1 MSIKNYIKIK
11 NLSKSFG
18 DVEVLKNINLEVEE
32 GEFFSLLGPSG
43 CGKTTLLRILAGFE
57 YPSEGEVFFDD
68 ANVTSLPPN
77 LRPSNMVFQNYAIFP
92 HINVQRNIEFGLR
105 KENLSKDEMQQRVEN
120 ALKMVQLEGYEN
132 RYSNQLSGGQR
143 QRIALARALVKQPKV
158 LLLDEPLG
166 ALDKK
171 LRDEMQIELRNL
183 QKAVGITFVFVTHDQ
198 GESISMSDR
207 VAVMNDG
214 QIQQIS
220 DPHDLYYNPQN
231 IFVSDFIGTTNFLS
245 SSTGASN
252 GEEIMVKIESIG
264 EFSIRNKLNISEN
277 NSDTICSIRPEAI
290 TLSPT
295 PIEKGD
301 ITLEG
306 KIENSSYYGELTSF
320 YVKIDG
326 AEKPLIASSQR
337 FDNNSFQDNKCY
349 LSINFEDITLLK
361 KE

>member
-1 MSIKNYIKIK
+1 MSENFIDIKNISRHFGSVKAVDNVSFFIKQ
-11 NLSKSFG
+11 
-18 DVEVLKNINLEVEE
+18 

-43 CGKTTLLRILAGFE
+43 CGKTTLLRLLAGFE
-57 YPSEGEVFFDD
+57 SANQGEIFIDGID
-68 ANVTSLPPN
+68 VTTMPPN
-77 LRPSNMVFQNYAIFP
+77 LRPTNMVFQNYAIFP
-92 HINVQRNIEFGLR
+92 HINVKKNIEFGMR
-105 KENLSKDEMQQRVEN
+105 KEKLSKQELDDRVQEV
-120 ALKMVQLEGYEN
+120 LSLVKLEGYEE
-132 RYSNQLSGGQR
+132 RFSNQLSGGQR
-143 QRIALARALVKQPKV
+143 QRIALARALIKRPKV

-277 NSDTICSIRPEAI
+277 NSDTVCSIRPEAI

-349 LSINFEDITLLK
+349 LSINFEDINLLK

>member
-1 MSIKNYIKIK
+1 MSENFIDIKNISRHFGSVKAVDNVSFFIKQ
-11 NLSKSFG
+11 
-18 DVEVLKNINLEVEE
+18 

-43 CGKTTLLRILAGFE
+43 CGKTTLLRLLAGFE
-57 YPSEGEVFFDD
+57 SANQGEIFIDGID
-68 ANVTSLPPN
+68 VTTMPPN
-77 LRPSNMVFQNYAIFP
+77 LRPTNMVFQNYAIFP
-92 HINVQRNIEFGLR
+92 HINVKKNIEFGMR
-105 KENLSKDEMQQRVEN
+105 KEKLSKQELDDRVQEV
-120 ALKMVQLEGYEN
+120 LSLVKLEGYEE
-132 RYSNQLSGGQR
+132 RFSNQLSGGQR
-143 QRIALARALVKQPKV
+143 QRIALARALIKRPKV

-290 TLSPT
+290 TLSPA

-349 LSINFEDITLLK
+349 LSINFEDINLLK

>member
-1 MSIKNYIKIK
+1 MSEHFIDIKNISRHFGSVKAVDNVSFSIKK
-11 NLSKSFG
+11 
-18 DVEVLKNINLEVEE
+18 

-43 CGKTTLLRILAGFE
+43 CGKTTLLRLLAGFE
-57 YPSEGEVFFDD
+57 SANQGEIYIDGMD
-68 ANVTSLPPN
+68 VTTMPPN
-77 LRPSNMVFQNYAIFP
+77 LRPTNMVFQNYAIFP
-92 HINVQRNIEFGLR
+92 HINVKKNIEFGMR
-105 KENLSKDEMQQRVEN
+105 KEKLSKQELDDRVQEV
-120 ALKMVQLEGYEN
+120 LSLVKLEGYEE
-132 RYSNQLSGGQR
+132 RFSNQLSGGQR
-143 QRIALARALVKQPKV
+143 QRIALARALIKRPKV

-277 NSDTICSIRPEAI
+277 NSDTVCSIRPEAI

-349 LSINFEDITLLK
+349 LSINFEDINLLK

>member
-1 MSIKNYIKIK
+1 MSENFIDIKNISRHFGSVKAVDNVSFSIKQ
-11 NLSKSFG
+11 
-18 DVEVLKNINLEVEE
+18 

-43 CGKTTLLRILAGFE
+43 CGKTTLLRLLAGFE
-57 YPSEGEVFFDD
+57 SANQGEIFIDGID
-68 ANVTSLPPN
+68 VTTMPPN
-77 LRPSNMVFQNYAIFP
+77 LRPTNMVFQNYAIFP
-92 HINVQRNIEFGLR
+92 HINVKKNIEFGMR
-105 KENLSKDEMQQRVEN
+105 KEKLSKQELDDRVQEVL
-120 ALKMVQLEGYEN
+120 ALVKLEGYEE
-132 RYSNQLSGGQR
+132 RFSNQLSGGQR
-143 QRIALARALVKQPKV
+143 QRIALARALIKRPKV

-245 SSTGASN
+245 SSTGSSN
-252 GEEIMVKIESIG
+252 GENIMVKIESIG

-277 NSDTICSIRPEAI
+277 NTDTICSIRPEAI
-290 TLSPT
+290 MLSPN

-301 ITLEG
+301 IVLEG

-320 YVKIDG
+320 YVKVDG

-349 LSINFEDITLLK
+349 LSINFEDINLLK

>member
-1 MSIKNYIKIK
+1 MSDNFIDIKNISRHFGSVKAVDNVSFSIKQ
-11 NLSKSFG
+11 
-18 DVEVLKNINLEVEE
+18 

-43 CGKTTLLRILAGFE
+43 CGKTTLLRLLAGFE
-57 YPSEGEVFFDD
+57 SANQGQVFIDGID
-68 ANVTSLPPN
+68 VTTMPPN
-77 LRPSNMVFQNYAIFP
+77 LRPTNMVFQNYAIFP
-92 HINVQRNIEFGLR
+92 HINVKKNIEFGMR
-105 KENLSKDEMQQRVEN
+105 KEKLSKQDLDKRVGEV
-120 ALKMVQLEGYEN
+120 LSLVKLEGYEE
-132 RYSNQLSGGQR
+132 RFSNQLSGGQR
-143 QRIALARALVKQPKV
+143 QRIALARALIKRPKV

-207 VAVMNDG
+207 VAVMNEG

-245 SSTGASN
+245 SSTGNSS
-252 GEEIMVKIESIG
+252 GENINVKIESIG
-264 EFSIRNKLNISEN
+264 EFNIKNKLNISEN
-277 NSDTICSIRPEAI
+277 NNNTACSIRPEAI
-290 TLSPT
+290 QLSAT

-301 ITLEG
+301 IVLEG
-306 KIENSSYYGELTSF
+306 IIENSSYYGELTSF
-320 YVKIDG
+320 YVKVNGSD
-326 AEKPLIASSQR
+326 KPLIVSSQR
-337 FDNNSFQDNKCY
+337 FDNNSFQGNKCY
-349 LSINFEDITLLK
+349 LSINFEDINLLK

>member
-1 MSIKNYIKIK
+1 MSENFIDIKNISRHFGSVKAVDNVSFFIKQ
-11 NLSKSFG
+11 
-18 DVEVLKNINLEVEE
+18 

-43 CGKTTLLRILAGFE
+43 CGKTTLLRLLAGFE
-57 YPSEGEVFFDD
+57 SANQGEIFIDGID
-68 ANVTSLPPN
+68 VTTMPPN
-77 LRPSNMVFQNYAIFP
+77 LRPTNMVFQNYAIFP
-92 HINVQRNIEFGLR
+92 HINVKKNIEFGMR
-105 KENLSKDEMQQRVEN
+105 KEKLSKKELDDRVQEV
-120 ALKMVQLEGYEN
+120 LSLVKLEGYEE
-132 RYSNQLSGGQR
+132 RFSNQLSGGQR
-143 QRIALARALVKQPKV
+143 QRIALARALIKRPKV

-245 SSTGASN
+245 SSTGSSN
-252 GEEIMVKIESIG
+252 GENIMVKIESIG

-349 LSINFEDITLLK
+349 LSINFEDINLLK

>member
-1 MSIKNYIKIK
+1 M
-11 NLSKSFG
+11 
-18 DVEVLKNINLEVEE
+18 
-32 GEFFSLLGPSG
+32 
-43 CGKTTLLRILAGFE
+43 
-57 YPSEGEVFFDD
+57 
-68 ANVTSLPPN
+68 
-77 LRPSNMVFQNYAIFP
+77 
-92 HINVQRNIEFGLR
+92 
-105 KENLSKDEMQQRVEN
+105 
-120 ALKMVQLEGYEN
+120 EGYEE
-132 RYSNQLSGGQR
+132 RFSNQLSGGQR
-143 QRIALARALVKQPKV
+143 QRIALARALIKRPKV

-264 EFSIRNKLNISEN
+264 EFSIKNKLNIAEN

-295 PIEKGD
+295 LIEKGD

-320 YVKIDG
+320 YVKVDG

-349 LSINFEDITLLK
+349 LSINFEDINLLK

>member
-1 MSIKNYIKIK
+1 MSENFIDIKNISRHFGSVKAVDNVSFSIKQ
-11 NLSKSFG
+11 
-18 DVEVLKNINLEVEE
+18 

-43 CGKTTLLRILAGFE
+43 CGKTTLLRLLAGFE
-57 YPSEGEVFFDD
+57 SANQGEIFIDGMD
-68 ANVTSLPPN
+68 VTTMPPN
-77 LRPSNMVFQNYAIFP
+77 LRPTNMVFQNYAIFP
-92 HINVQRNIEFGLR
+92 HINVKKNIEFGMR
-105 KENLSKDEMQQRVEN
+105 KEKLSKQELDDRVQEVL
-120 ALKMVQLEGYEN
+120 ALVKLEGYEE
-132 RYSNQLSGGQR
+132 RFSNQLSGGQR
-143 QRIALARALVKQPKV
+143 QRIALARALIKRPKV

-245 SSTGASN
+245 SSTGSSN
-252 GEEIMVKIESIG
+252 GENIMVKIESIG

-277 NSDTICSIRPEAI
+277 NTNTVCSIRPEAI
-290 TLSPT
+290 ELSPT

-306 KIENSSYYGELTSF
+306 QIENSSYYGELTSF
-320 YVKIDG
+320 YVKVDG

-349 LSINFEDITLLK
+349 LSINFEDINLLK

>member
-1 MSIKNYIKIK
+1 MSENFIDIKNISRHFGSVKAVDNVSFSIKQ
-11 NLSKSFG
+11 
-18 DVEVLKNINLEVEE
+18 

-43 CGKTTLLRILAGFE
+43 CGKTTLLRLLAGFE
-57 YPSEGEVFFDD
+57 SANQGEIFIDGID
-68 ANVTSLPPN
+68 VTTMPPN
-77 LRPSNMVFQNYAIFP
+77 LRPTNMVFQNYAIFP
-92 HINVQRNIEFGLR
+92 HINVKKNIEFGMR
-105 KENLSKDEMQQRVEN
+105 KEKLSKQELDDRVQEV
-120 ALKMVQLEGYEN
+120 LSLVKLEGYEE
-132 RYSNQLSGGQR
+132 RFSNQLSGGQR
-143 QRIALARALVKQPKV
+143 QRIALARALIKRPKV

-252 GEEIMVKIESIG
+252 GEDIMVKIESIG

-277 NSDTICSIRPEAI
+277 NSDTVCSIRPEAI

-349 LSINFEDITLLK
+349 LSINFEDINLLK

>member
-1 MSIKNYIKIK
+1 MSDNFIDIKNISRHFGSVKAVDNVSFSIKQ
-11 NLSKSFG
+11 
-18 DVEVLKNINLEVEE
+18 

-43 CGKTTLLRILAGFE
+43 CGKTTLLRLLAGFE
-57 YPSEGEVFFDD
+57 SANQGQVFIDGID
-68 ANVTSLPPN
+68 VTTMPPN
-77 LRPSNMVFQNYAIFP
+77 LRPTNMVFQNYAIFP
-92 HINVQRNIEFGLR
+92 HINVKKNIEFGMR
-105 KENLSKDEMQQRVEN
+105 KEKLSKQNLDNRVEEV
-120 ALKMVQLEGYEN
+120 LSLVKLEGYEE
-132 RYSNQLSGGQR
+132 RFSNQLSGGQR
-143 QRIALARALVKQPKV
+143 QRIALARALIKRPKV

-207 VAVMNDG
+207 VAVMNEG

-245 SSTGASN
+245 SSTGNSS
-252 GEEIMVKIESIG
+252 GENINVKIESIG
-264 EFSIRNKLNISEN
+264 EFNIKNKLNISEN
-277 NSDTICSIRPEAI
+277 NNNTVCSIRPEAI
-290 TLSPT
+290 QLSAT

-301 ITLEG
+301 IILEG
-306 KIENSSYYGELTSF
+306 IIENSSYYGELTSF
-320 YVKIDG
+320 YVKVNGSD
-326 AEKPLIASSQR
+326 KPLIVSSQR
-337 FDNNSFQDNKCY
+337 FDNNSFQGNKCY
-349 LSINFEDITLLK
+349 LSINFEDINLLK

>member
-1 MSIKNYIKIK
+1 MSENFIDIKNISRHFGSVKAVDNVSFSIKQ
-11 NLSKSFG
+11 
-18 DVEVLKNINLEVEE
+18 

-43 CGKTTLLRILAGFE
+43 CGKTTLLRLLAGFE
-57 YPSEGEVFFDD
+57 SANQGEIFIDGID
-68 ANVTSLPPN
+68 VTTMPPN
-77 LRPSNMVFQNYAIFP
+77 LRPTNMVFQNYAIFP
-92 HINVQRNIEFGLR
+92 HINVKKNIEFGMR
-105 KENLSKDEMQQRVEN
+105 KEKLSKQELDDRVQEV
-120 ALKMVQLEGYEN
+120 LSLVKLEGYEE
-132 RYSNQLSGGQR
+132 RFSNQLSGGQR
-143 QRIALARALVKQPKV
+143 QRIALARALIKRPKV

-245 SSTGASN
+245 SSTGSSN
-252 GEEIMVKIESIG
+252 GENIMVKIESIG

-277 NSDTICSIRPEAI
+277 NTDTVCSIRPEAI

-320 YVKIDG
+320 YVKVDG

-349 LSINFEDITLLK
+349 LSINFEDINLLK

>member
-1 MSIKNYIKIK
+1 MSDNFIDIKNISRHFGSVKAVDNVSFSIKQ
-11 NLSKSFG
+11 
-18 DVEVLKNINLEVEE
+18 

-43 CGKTTLLRILAGFE
+43 CGKTTLLRLLAGFE
-57 YPSEGEVFFDD
+57 SANQGQVFIDGID
-68 ANVTSLPPN
+68 VTTMPPN
-77 LRPSNMVFQNYAIFP
+77 LRPTNMVFQNYAIFP
-92 HINVQRNIEFGLR
+92 HINVKKNIEFGMR
-105 KENLSKDEMQQRVEN
+105 KEKLSKQDLDKRVAEV
-120 ALKMVQLEGYEN
+120 LSLVKLEGYEE
-132 RYSNQLSGGQR
+132 RFSNQLSGGQR
-143 QRIALARALVKQPKV
+143 QRIALARALIKRPKV

-207 VAVMNDG
+207 VAVMNEG

-245 SSTGASN
+245 SSTGSSN
-252 GEEIMVKIESIG
+252 GENINVKIESIG
-264 EFSIRNKLNISEN
+264 EFNIKNKLNISEN
-277 NSDTICSIRPEAI
+277 NNNTVCSIRPEAI
-290 TLSPT
+290 QLSAT

-301 ITLEG
+301 IILEG
-306 KIENSSYYGELTSF
+306 IIENSSYYGELTSF
-320 YVKIDG
+320 YVKVNGSD
-326 AEKPLIASSQR
+326 KPLIVSSQR
-337 FDNNSFQDNKCY
+337 FDNNSFQGNKCY
-349 LSINFEDITLLK
+349 LSINFEDINLLK

>member
-1 MSIKNYIKIK
+1 MSENFIDIKNISRHFGSVKAVDNVSFSIKQ
-11 NLSKSFG
+11 
-18 DVEVLKNINLEVEE
+18 

-43 CGKTTLLRILAGFE
+43 CGKTTLLRLLAGFE
-57 YPSEGEVFFDD
+57 SANQGEIFIDGMD
-68 ANVTSLPPN
+68 VTTMPPN
-77 LRPSNMVFQNYAIFP
+77 LRPTNMVFQNYAIFP
-92 HINVQRNIEFGLR
+92 HINVKKNIEFGMR
-105 KENLSKDEMQQRVEN
+105 KEKLSKQELDDRVQEV
-120 ALKMVQLEGYEN
+120 LSLVKLEGYEE
-132 RYSNQLSGGQR
+132 RFSNQLSGGQR
-143 QRIALARALVKQPKV
+143 QRIALARALIKRPKV

-277 NSDTICSIRPEAI
+277 NSDTVCSIRPEAI

-326 AEKPLIASSQR
+326 AEMPLIASSQR

-349 LSINFEDITLLK
+349 LSINFEDINLLK

>member
-1 MSIKNYIKIK
+1 MSENFIDIKNISRHFGSVKAVDNVSFSIKQ
-11 NLSKSFG
+11 
-18 DVEVLKNINLEVEE
+18 

-43 CGKTTLLRILAGFE
+43 CGKTTLLRLLAGFE
-57 YPSEGEVFFDD
+57 SANQGEIFIDGMD
-68 ANVTSLPPN
+68 VTTMPPN
-77 LRPSNMVFQNYAIFP
+77 LRPTNMVFQNYAIFP
-92 HINVQRNIEFGLR
+92 HINVKKNIEFGMR
-105 KENLSKDEMQQRVEN
+105 KEKLSKQELDDRVQEV
-120 ALKMVQLEGYEN
+120 LSLVKLEGYEE
-132 RYSNQLSGGQR
+132 RFSNQLSGGQR
-143 QRIALARALVKQPKV
+143 QRIALARALIKRPKV

-277 NSDTICSIRPEAI
+277 NSDTVCSIRPEAI

-349 LSINFEDITLLK
+349 LSINFEDINLLK

>member
-1 MSIKNYIKIK
+1 MSDNFIDIKNISRHFGSVKAVD
-11 NLSKSFG
+11 NVSFSSKQ
-18 DVEVLKNINLEVEE
+18 

-43 CGKTTLLRILAGFE
+43 CGKTTLLRLLAGFE
-57 YPSEGEVFFDD
+57 SANQGQVFIDGID
-68 ANVTSLPPN
+68 VTTMPPN
-77 LRPSNMVFQNYAIFP
+77 LRPTNMVFQNYAIFP
-92 HINVQRNIEFGLR
+92 HINVKKNIEFGMR
-105 KENLSKDEMQQRVEN
+105 KEKLSKQDLDKRVGEV
-120 ALKMVQLEGYEN
+120 LSLVKLEGYEE
-132 RYSNQLSGGQR
+132 RFSNQLSGGQR
-143 QRIALARALVKQPKV
+143 QRIALARALIKRPKV

-207 VAVMNDG
+207 VAVMNEG

-245 SSTGASN
+245 SSTGNSS
-252 GEEIMVKIESIG
+252 GENINVKIESIG
-264 EFSIRNKLNISEN
+264 EFNIKNKLNISEN
-277 NSDTICSIRPEAI
+277 NNNTVCSIRPEAI
-290 TLSPT
+290 QLSAT

-301 ITLEG
+301 IILEG
-306 KIENSSYYGELTSF
+306 IIENSSYYGELTSF
-320 YVKIDG
+320 YVKVNGSD
-326 AEKPLIASSQR
+326 KPLIVSSQR
-337 FDNNSFQDNKCY
+337 FDNNSFQGNKCY
-349 LSINFEDITLLK
+349 LSINFEDINLLK

>member
-1 MSIKNYIKIK
+1 MSENFIDIKNISRHFGSVKAVDNVSFSIKQ
-11 NLSKSFG
+11 
-18 DVEVLKNINLEVEE
+18 

-43 CGKTTLLRILAGFE
+43 CGKTTLLRLLAGFE
-57 YPSEGEVFFDD
+57 SANQGEIFIDGID
-68 ANVTSLPPN
+68 VTTMPPN
-77 LRPSNMVFQNYAIFP
+77 LRPTNMVFQNYAIFP
-92 HINVQRNIEFGLR
+92 HINVKKNIEFGMR
-105 KENLSKDEMQQRVEN
+105 KEKLSKQELDGRVQEV
-120 ALKMVQLEGYEN
+120 LSLVKLEGYEE
-132 RYSNQLSGGQR
+132 RFSNQLSGGQR
-143 QRIALARALVKQPKV
+143 QRIALARALIKRPKV

-277 NSDTICSIRPEAI
+277 NSDTVCSIRPEAI

-301 ITLEG
+301 IALEG

-349 LSINFEDITLLK
+349 LSINFEDINLLK

>member
-1 MSIKNYIKIK
+1 MSENFIEIKNISRHFGSVKAVDNVSFSIKQ
-11 NLSKSFG
+11 
-18 DVEVLKNINLEVEE
+18 

-43 CGKTTLLRILAGFE
+43 CGKTTLLRLLAGFE
-57 YPSEGEVFFDD
+57 SANQGEIFIDGID
-68 ANVTSLPPN
+68 VTTMPPN
-77 LRPSNMVFQNYAIFP
+77 LRPTNMVFQNYAIFP
-92 HINVQRNIEFGLR
+92 HINVKKNIEFGMR
-105 KENLSKDEMQQRVEN
+105 KEKLSKQELDACVEEV
-120 ALKMVQLEGYEN
+120 LSLVKLEGYEE
-132 RYSNQLSGGQR
+132 RFSNQLSGGQR
-143 QRIALARALVKQPKV
+143 QRIALARALIKRPKV

-207 VAVMNDG
+207 VAVMNEG

-245 SSTGASN
+245 SSTGSSS
-252 GEEIMVKIESIG
+252 GEDIKVRIESIG
-264 EFSIRNKLNISEN
+264 EFMIKNKLNIPEN
-277 NSDTICSIRPEAI
+277 SNDTVCSIRPEAI
-290 TLSPT
+290 ELSAA

-301 ITLEG
+301 IVLEG
-306 KIENSSYYGELTSF
+306 SIENSSYYGELTSF

-349 LSINFEDITLLK
+349 LSINFEDINLLK

>member
-1 MSIKNYIKIK
+1 MSENFIDIKNISRHFGSVKAVDNVSFFIKQ
-11 NLSKSFG
+11 
-18 DVEVLKNINLEVEE
+18 

-43 CGKTTLLRILAGFE
+43 CGKTTLLRLLAGFE
-57 YPSEGEVFFDD
+57 SANQGEIFIDGID
-68 ANVTSLPPN
+68 VTTMPPN
-77 LRPSNMVFQNYAIFP
+77 LRPTNMVFQNYAIFP
-92 HINVQRNIEFGLR
+92 HINVKKNIEFGMR
-105 KENLSKDEMQQRVEN
+105 KEKLSKQELDGRVQEV
-120 ALKMVQLEGYEN
+120 LSLVKLEGYEE
-132 RYSNQLSGGQR
+132 RFSNQLSGGQR
-143 QRIALARALVKQPKV
+143 QRIALARALIKRPKV

-349 LSINFEDITLLK
+349 LSINFEDINLLK

>member
-1 MSIKNYIKIK
+1 MSENFIDIKNISRHFGSVKAVDNVSFSIKQ
-11 NLSKSFG
+11 
-18 DVEVLKNINLEVEE
+18 

-43 CGKTTLLRILAGFE
+43 CGKTTLLRLLAGFE
-57 YPSEGEVFFDD
+57 SANQGEIFIDGMD
-68 ANVTSLPPN
+68 VTTMPPN
-77 LRPSNMVFQNYAIFP
+77 LRPTNMVFQNYAIFP
-92 HINVQRNIEFGLR
+92 HINVKKNIEFGMR
-105 KENLSKDEMQQRVEN
+105 KEKLSKQELDDQ
-120 ALKMVQLEGYEN
+120 VQEVLSLVKLEGYEE
-132 RYSNQLSGGQR
+132 RFSNQLSGGQR
-143 QRIALARALVKQPKV
+143 QRIALARALIKRPKV

-245 SSTGASN
+245 SSTGSSN
-252 GEEIMVKIESIG
+252 GENIMVKIESIG

-277 NSDTICSIRPEAI
+277 NTDTVCSIRPEAI
-290 TLSPT
+290 ELSPT

-320 YVKIDG
+320 YVKVDG

-349 LSINFEDITLLK
+349 LSINFEDINLLK

>member
-1 MSIKNYIKIK
+1 MSDNFIDIKNISRHFGSVKAVDNVSFSIKQ
-11 NLSKSFG
+11 
-18 DVEVLKNINLEVEE
+18 

-43 CGKTTLLRILAGFE
+43 CGKTTLLRLLAGFE
-57 YPSEGEVFFDD
+57 SANQGQVFIDGID
-68 ANVTSLPPN
+68 VTTMPPN
-77 LRPSNMVFQNYAIFP
+77 LRPTNMVFQNYAIFP
-92 HINVQRNIEFGLR
+92 HINVKKNIEFGMR
-105 KENLSKDEMQQRVEN
+105 KEKLSKQDLDKRVEEV
-120 ALKMVQLEGYEN
+120 LSLVKLEGYEE
-132 RYSNQLSGGQR
+132 RFSNQLSGGQR
-143 QRIALARALVKQPKV
+143 QRIALARALIKRPKV

-207 VAVMNDG
+207 VAVMNEG

-245 SSTGASN
+245 SSTGNSS
-252 GEEIMVKIESIG
+252 GENINVKIESMG
-264 EFSIRNKLNISEN
+264 EFNIKNKLNISEN
-277 NSDTICSIRPEAI
+277 NNNTVCSIRPEAI
-290 TLSPT
+290 QLSAT

-301 ITLEG
+301 IVLEG
-306 KIENSSYYGELTSF
+306 IIENSSYYGELTSF
-320 YVKIDG
+320 YVKVNGSD
-326 AEKPLIASSQR
+326 KPLIVSSQR
-337 FDNNSFQDNKCY
+337 FDNNSFQGNKCY
-349 LSINFEDITLLK
+349 LSINFEDINLLK

>member
-1 MSIKNYIKIK
+1 MSENFIDIKNISRHFGSVKAVDNVSFFIKQ
-11 NLSKSFG
+11 
-18 DVEVLKNINLEVEE
+18 

-43 CGKTTLLRILAGFE
+43 CGKTTLLRLLAGFE
-57 YPSEGEVFFDD
+57 SANQGEIFIDGMD
-68 ANVTSLPPN
+68 VTTMPPN
-77 LRPSNMVFQNYAIFP
+77 LRPTNMVFQNYAIFP
-92 HINVQRNIEFGLR
+92 HINVKKNIEFGMR
-105 KENLSKDEMQQRVEN
+105 KEKLSKQELDDRVQEV
-120 ALKMVQLEGYEN
+120 LSLVKLEGYEE
-132 RYSNQLSGGQR
+132 RFSNQLSGGQR
-143 QRIALARALVKQPKV
+143 QRIALARALIKRPKV

-264 EFSIRNKLNISEN
+264 EFGIRNKLNISEN

-349 LSINFEDITLLK
+349 LSINFEDINLLK

>member
-1 MSIKNYIKIK
+1 MSENFIDIKNISRHFGSVKAVDNVSFSIKQ
-11 NLSKSFG
+11 
-18 DVEVLKNINLEVEE
+18 

-43 CGKTTLLRILAGFE
+43 CGKTTLLRLLAGFE
-57 YPSEGEVFFDD
+57 SANQGEIFIDGMD
-68 ANVTSLPPN
+68 VTTMPPN
-77 LRPSNMVFQNYAIFP
+77 LRPTNMVFQNYAIFP
-92 HINVQRNIEFGLR
+92 HINVKKNIEFGMR
-105 KENLSKDEMQQRVEN
+105 KEKLSKQELDDRVQEV
-120 ALKMVQLEGYEN
+120 LSLVKLEGYEE
-132 RYSNQLSGGQR
+132 RFSNQLSGGQR
-143 QRIALARALVKQPKV
+143 QRIALARALIKKPKV

-349 LSINFEDITLLK
+349 LSINFEDINLLK

>member
-1 MSIKNYIKIK
+1 
-11 NLSKSFG
+11 
-18 DVEVLKNINLEVEE
+18 
-32 GEFFSLLGPSG
+32 
-43 CGKTTLLRILAGFE
+43 
-57 YPSEGEVFFDD
+57 
-68 ANVTSLPPN
+68 
-77 LRPSNMVFQNYAIFP
+77 
-92 HINVQRNIEFGLR
+92 
-105 KENLSKDEMQQRVEN
+105 
-120 ALKMVQLEGYEN
+120 
-132 RYSNQLSGGQR
+132 
-143 QRIALARALVKQPKV
+143 LARALIKRPKV

-320 YVKIDG
+320 YVNVDG

-349 LSINFEDITLLK
+349 LSISFEDINLLK

>member
-1 MSIKNYIKIK
+1 MSENFIDIKNISRHFGSVKAVDNVSFSIKQ
-11 NLSKSFG
+11 
-18 DVEVLKNINLEVEE
+18 

-43 CGKTTLLRILAGFE
+43 CGKTTLLRLLAGFE
-57 YPSEGEVFFDD
+57 SANQGEIFIDGMD
-68 ANVTSLPPN
+68 VTTMPPN
-77 LRPSNMVFQNYAIFP
+77 LRPTNMVFQNYAIFP
-92 HINVQRNIEFGLR
+92 HINVKKNIEFGMR
-105 KENLSKDEMQQRVEN
+105 KEKLSKQELDGRVQEV
-120 ALKMVQLEGYEN
+120 LSLVKLEGYEE
-132 RYSNQLSGGQR
+132 RFSNQLSGGQR
-143 QRIALARALVKQPKV
+143 QRIALARALIKRPKV

-277 NSDTICSIRPEAI
+277 NSDTVCSIRPEAI

-349 LSINFEDITLLK
+349 LSINFEDINLLK

>member
-1 MSIKNYIKIK
+1 MSDNFIDIKNISRHFGSVKAVDNVSFSIKQ
-11 NLSKSFG
+11 
-18 DVEVLKNINLEVEE
+18 

-43 CGKTTLLRILAGFE
+43 CGKTTLLRLLAGFE
-57 YPSEGEVFFDD
+57 SANQGQVFIDGID
-68 ANVTSLPPN
+68 VTTMPPN
-77 LRPSNMVFQNYAIFP
+77 LRPTNMVFQNYAIFP
-92 HINVQRNIEFGLR
+92 HINVKKNIEFGMR
-105 KENLSKDEMQQRVEN
+105 KEKLSKQDLDKRVAEV
-120 ALKMVQLEGYEN
+120 LSLVKLEGYEE
-132 RYSNQLSGGQR
+132 RFSNQLSGGQR
-143 QRIALARALVKQPKV
+143 QRIALARALIKRPKV

-207 VAVMNDG
+207 VAVMNEG

-245 SSTGASN
+245 SSTGNSS
-252 GEEIMVKIESIG
+252 GENINVKIESIG
-264 EFSIRNKLNISEN
+264 EFNIKNKLNISEN
-277 NSDTICSIRPEAI
+277 NNNTVCSIRPEAI
-290 TLSPT
+290 QLSAT

-301 ITLEG
+301 IILEG
-306 KIENSSYYGELTSF
+306 IIENSSYYGELTSF
-320 YVKIDG
+320 YVKVNGSD
-326 AEKPLIASSQR
+326 KPLIVSSQR
-337 FDNNSFQDNKCY
+337 FDNNSFQGNKCY
-349 LSINFEDITLLK
+349 LSINFEDINLLK

>member
-1 MSIKNYIKIK
+1 MSENFIDIKNISRHFGSVKAVDNVSFSIKQ
-11 NLSKSFG
+11 
-18 DVEVLKNINLEVEE
+18 

-43 CGKTTLLRILAGFE
+43 CGKTTLLRLLAGFE
-57 YPSEGEVFFDD
+57 SANQGEIFIDGMD
-68 ANVTSLPPN
+68 VTTMPPN
-77 LRPSNMVFQNYAIFP
+77 LRPTNMVFQNYAIFP
-92 HINVQRNIEFGLR
+92 HINVKKNIEFGMR
-105 KENLSKDEMQQRVEN
+105 KEKLSKQELDDRVQEV
-120 ALKMVQLEGYEN
+120 LSLVKLEGYEE
-132 RYSNQLSGGQR
+132 RFSNQLSGGQR
-143 QRIALARALVKQPKV
+143 QRIALARALIKKPKV

-245 SSTGASN
+245 SSTGVSN

-349 LSINFEDITLLK
+349 LSINFEDINLLK

>member
-1 MSIKNYIKIK
+1 MSENFIDIKNISRHFGSVKAVDNVSFFIKQ
-11 NLSKSFG
+11 
-18 DVEVLKNINLEVEE
+18 

-43 CGKTTLLRILAGFE
+43 CGKTTLLRLLAGFE
-57 YPSEGEVFFDD
+57 SANQGEIFIDGID
-68 ANVTSLPPN
+68 VTTMPPN
-77 LRPSNMVFQNYAIFP
+77 LRPTNMVFQNYAIFP
-92 HINVQRNIEFGLR
+92 HINVKKNIEFGMR
-105 KENLSKDEMQQRVEN
+105 KEKLSKQELDDRVQEV
-120 ALKMVQLEGYEN
+120 LSLVKLEGYEE
-132 RYSNQLSGGQR
+132 RFSNQLSGGQR
-143 QRIALARALVKQPKV
+143 QRIALARALIKRPKV

-349 LSINFEDITLLK
+349 LSINFEDINLLK

>member
-1 MSIKNYIKIK
+1 MSDNFIDIKNISRHFGSVKAVDNVSFSIKQ
-11 NLSKSFG
+11 
-18 DVEVLKNINLEVEE
+18 

-43 CGKTTLLRILAGFE
+43 CGKTTLLRLLAGFE
-57 YPSEGEVFFDD
+57 SANQGQVFIDGID
-68 ANVTSLPPN
+68 VTTMPPN
-77 LRPSNMVFQNYAIFP
+77 LRPTNMVFQNYAIFP
-92 HINVQRNIEFGLR
+92 HINVKKNIEFGMR
-105 KENLSKDEMQQRVEN
+105 KEKLSKQNLDNRVEEV
-120 ALKMVQLEGYEN
+120 LSLVKLEGYEE
-132 RYSNQLSGGQR
+132 RFSNQLSGGQR
-143 QRIALARALVKQPKV
+143 QRIALARALIKRPKV

-207 VAVMNDG
+207 VAVMNEG

-245 SSTGASN
+245 SSTGSSS
-252 GEEIMVKIESIG
+252 GENINVRIESIG
-264 EFSIRNKLNISEN
+264 EFNIKNKLNISEN
-277 NSDTICSIRPEAI
+277 NNNTVCSIRPEAI
-290 TLSPT
+290 QLSAT

-301 ITLEG
+301 IILEG
-306 KIENSSYYGELTSF
+306 IIENSSYYGELTSF
-320 YVKIDG
+320 YVKVNGSD
-326 AEKPLIASSQR
+326 KPLIVSSQR
-337 FDNNSFQDNKCY
+337 FDNNSFQGNKCY
-349 LSINFEDITLLK
+349 LSINFEDINLLK

>member
-1 MSIKNYIKIK
+1 MSENFIDIKNISRHFGSVKAVDNVSFFIKQ
-11 NLSKSFG
+11 
-18 DVEVLKNINLEVEE
+18 

-43 CGKTTLLRILAGFE
+43 CGKTTLLRLLAGFE
-57 YPSEGEVFFDD
+57 SANQGEIFIDGID
-68 ANVTSLPPN
+68 VTTMPPN
-77 LRPSNMVFQNYAIFP
+77 LRPTNMVFQNYAIFP
-92 HINVQRNIEFGLR
+92 HINVKKNIEFGMR
-105 KENLSKDEMQQRVEN
+105 KEKLSKKELDDRVQEV
-120 ALKMVQLEGYEN
+120 LSLVKLEGYEE
-132 RYSNQLSGGQR
+132 RFSNQLSGGQR
-143 QRIALARALVKQPKV
+143 QRIALARALIKRPKV

-349 LSINFEDITLLK
+349 LSINFEDINLLK

>member
-1 MSIKNYIKIK
+1 MSENFIEIKNISRHFGSVKAVDNVSFSIKQ
-11 NLSKSFG
+11 
-18 DVEVLKNINLEVEE
+18 

-43 CGKTTLLRILAGFE
+43 CGKTTLLRLLAGFE
-57 YPSEGEVFFDD
+57 SANQGEIFIDGID
-68 ANVTSLPPN
+68 VTTMPPN
-77 LRPSNMVFQNYAIFP
+77 LRPTNMVFQNYAIFP
-92 HINVQRNIEFGLR
+92 HINVKKNIEFGMR
-105 KENLSKDEMQQRVEN
+105 KEKLSKQELDARVEEV
-120 ALKMVQLEGYEN
+120 LSLVKLEGYEE
-132 RYSNQLSGGQR
+132 RFSNQLSGGQR
-143 QRIALARALVKQPKV
+143 QRIALARALIKRPKV

-207 VAVMNDG
+207 VAVMNEG

-245 SSTGASN
+245 SSTGSSS
-252 GEEIMVKIESIG
+252 GEDIKVRIESIG
-264 EFSIRNKLNISEN
+264 EFMIKNKLNIPEN
-277 NSDTICSIRPEAI
+277 SNDTVCSIRPEAI
-290 TLSPT
+290 ELSAA

-301 ITLEG
+301 IVLEG
-306 KIENSSYYGELTSF
+306 SIENSSYYGELTSF

-349 LSINFEDITLLK
+349 LSINFEDINLLK